1 MGFGEDFE
9 KLHSVL
15 VQHKMDVAASA
26 EALVAQA

>member
-15 VQHKMDVAASA
+15 VQNKMDLSASA
-26 EALVAQA
+26 EALVLQA